1 MFLPSA
7 YCIDLPPSSSCTRF
21 TPVRPAQGGGL
32 LGVDDGKS
40 LSAAVG
46 EHKPGTSR
54 IKVAWSLIF
63 PSHGLETRSVLEM
76 CEQC

>member
-1 MFLPSA
+1 M
-7 YCIDLPPSSSCTRF
+7 
-21 TPVRPAQGGGL
+21 
-32 LGVDDGKS
+32 DDGKS

-54 IKVAWSLIF
+54 IEVAWSLIF